1 MLILHNLLNKTMDYN
16 NTFVNALPG
25 LYPQCHHGV
34 LQLEGSQINLVL
46 HYAHKYS

>member
-16 NTFVNALPG
+16 NTFANALPG
-25 LYPQCHHGV
+25 LYPQCRHGV